1 MAKESNLK
9 KEFASKDVQRMRNL
23 ITGKA
28 GERVGIQSGY
38 EKSRQDHKE
47 GDEWEENGKVW
58 TIKNGIKQTIT
69 KFDKLKRLVLMPYK
83 CPSCEKPMSLNDLN
97 KKMYS
102 LHGVCFDC
110 VIERETRLKIEGK
123 YEQYEKKILNI
134 NKNDL
139 LTDLEAGLEQWVNE
153 KDTFVSEDGVVESW
167 SSTNNN
173 KEVYKEIKQRLK
185 KLKDEEI

>member
-28 GERVGIQSGY
+28 GDKIGIQSGY

-47 GDEWEENGKVW
+47 GDEWEENGKLW
-58 TIKNGIKQTIT
+58 TINNGIKQTVT
-69 KFDKLKRLVLMPYK
+69 KYDKLKRLVVLPYK
-83 CPSCEKPMSLNDLN
+83 CSSCEKPMSLNDLN

-102 LHGVCFDC
+102 LHGICFDC
-110 VIERETRLKIEGK
+110 VIQRETALKINGK
-123 YEQYEKKILNI
+123 YEDYEKKMLNI

-139 LTDLEAGLEQWVNE
+139 LSDLEAGLEQWISE

-167 SSTNNN
+167 SNTSNN
-173 KEVYKEIKQRLK
+173 KEVYKEIKQRIK